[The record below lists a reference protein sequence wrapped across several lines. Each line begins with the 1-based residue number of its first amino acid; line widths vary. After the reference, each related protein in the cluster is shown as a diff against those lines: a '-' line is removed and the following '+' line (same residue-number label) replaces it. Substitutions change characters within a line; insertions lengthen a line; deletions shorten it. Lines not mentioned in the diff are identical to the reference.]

1 VVVGLTVHYDADASV
16 CAAASNPHLP
26 PYPLFSGSPNFNSV
40 THPHYSYPMKSTA
53 MRNSYGRMDAG
64 ADDGECLGCAA
75 R

>member
-1 VVVGLTVHYDADASV
+1 MIPMLAFVPLHETRTY
-16 CAAASNPHLP
+16 P
-26 PYPLFSGSPNFNSV
+26 PYPLFSGSPYFNSV